1 MADSAPLLQLEGG
14 DIYLFSR
21 KRHVT
26 LQKPLFF
33 YHIPKTA
40 GLTFRHVISFA
51 QEYRYET
58 KRESHLAG
66 NKGSVF
72 PWNADIPPKY
82 LEQKFCSVVAW
93 RPFGFH
99 EKFHQSFNLVTAT
112 RYPFDRVVSRYRY
125 ICVVKGQSPSTKE
138 FERFFRDT
146 PQINHQSKLLAGE
159 GDHAESSISLFDRAR
174 ENLGQFYAYTTM
186 ENMNTLLENLLGAYN
201 LPNVIGQ
208 RSNVAQAWTRFDYEP
223 YRDEIMDLN
232 RYDNMVFDYVH
243 ENQKLCSEDDDEK
256 FGLLDGGS
264 QINELTVV
272 LRKET
277 EPRHFSWMGFP
288 TEQLVEDFRT
298 SGIIKK
304 ELEAVFRQGG
314 ASEA

>member
-1 MADSAPLLQLEGG
+1 M
-14 DIYLFSR
+14 YLFSR

-40 GLTFRHVISFA
+40 GLTFKHVISFA
-51 QEYRYET
+51 QEYQYIA
-58 KRESHLAG
+58 KRESHLADY
-66 NKGSVF
+66 KGGLFS
-72 PWNADIPPKY
+72 WKDDIPMKFF
-82 LEQKFCSVVAW
+82 EQKYCSIIAW

-99 EKFHQSFNLVTAT
+99 EKFHQEFNLVTST
-112 RYPFDRVVSRYRY
+112 RHPFDRVVSRYRY
-125 ICVVKGQSPSTKE
+125 LCVVNGQPPSLKG
-138 FERFFRDT
+138 FEQFFRDV
-146 PQINHQSKLLAGE
+146 PQQNHQSKLLAGE
-159 GDHAESSISLFDRAR
+159 GDHAESSISLFERAR
-174 ENLGQFYAYTTM
+174 ENLGQFYAFTTM

-208 RSNVAQAWTRFDYEP
+208 RSNVAQTWTSFDWEP

-232 RYDNMVFDYVH
+232 RFDNMVFDYVR

-256 FGLLDGGS
+256 FGLSDEVS

-272 LRKET
+272 LQRET
-277 EPRHFSWMGFP
+277 DQRRFNWIGFP

-298 SGIIKK
+298 TGVIKK
-304 ELEAVFRQGG
+304 ELESVLR
-314 ASEA
+314 